1 VQTGKVIVAIHPTTL
16 IDSNA
21 EIDSSVEIG
30 PFCVIGP
37 HVKIGSGSV
46 IKSHV
51 VINGHTTIGCHNE
64 IYQFASVGEANQD
77 KKYKGEPTQL
87 IIGDS
92 NIIRE
97 SATIHRGTVQDNG
110 ITEIGNHNLFMASTH
125 VGHDCVIGDYNIMAN
140 FAALAGHVKVGD
152 HAIFGGYT
160 GVHQFCQVS
169 SYSMCGMGSMV
180 VKDVPRYV
188 MVSGD
193 PAKAHGM
200 NFEGMRRRG
209 MPTEVIRSLRTAYKT
224 IYLKGFTLYV
234 ALNEL
239 EQGDLFHVP
248 EVAEFILSIRQSKR
262 GIVR

>member
-1 VQTGKVIVAIHPTTL
+1 MAIHPTSL
-16 IDSNA
+16 IDSKA

-37 HVKIGSGSV
+37 DVKIGAGTV
-46 IKSHV
+46 VKSHV
-51 VINGHTTIGCHNE
+51 VINGHTTIGCNNE

-87 IIGDS
+87 IIGDG
-92 NIIRE
+92 NVIRE
-97 SATIHRGTVQDNG
+97 NATLHRGTIQDNSL
-110 ITEIGNHNLFMASTH
+110 TQIGDNNLFMASTH
-125 VGHDCVIGDYNIMAN
+125 VGHDCIVGNNNIMAN
-140 FAALAGHVKVGD
+140 FAALAGHVHVGD
-152 HAIFGGYT
+152 NTILGGYT
-160 GVHQFCQVS
+160 GVHQFCQVN

-180 VKDVPRYV
+180 VKDIPCYV

-209 MPTEVIRSLRTAYKT
+209 VPKEVIRALKMAYKT
-224 IYLKGFTLYV
+224 VYLKGLTLEI
-234 ALNEL
+234 ALESL
-239 EQGDLFHVP
+239 EQGEFSQIP
-248 EVAEFILSIRQSKR
+248 EVMSFISSIRQSKR

>member
-1 VQTGKVIVAIHPTTL
+1 MAIHPTTL
-16 IDSNA
+16 IDSKA

-37 HVKIGSGSV
+37 NVKIGAGSI

-51 VINGHTTIGCHNE
+51 VINGHTTIGCNNE

-92 NIIRE
+92 NVIRE
-97 SATIHRGTVQDNG
+97 SATIHRGTIQDNG
-110 ITEIGNHNLFMASTH
+110 VTKIGSHNLFMASTH
-125 VGHDCVIGDYNIMAN
+125 VGHDCIVGDNNIMAN
-140 FAALAGHVKVGD
+140 FAALAGHVIVGNN
-152 HAIFGGYT
+152 AILGGYT
-160 GVHQFCQVS
+160 GVHQFCQVH

-180 VKDVPRYV
+180 SKDVPRFV
-188 MVSGD
+188 MVSGS

-209 MPTEVIRSLRTAYKT
+209 VPAEVIRALRTAYKT
-224 IYLKGFTLYV
+224 VYLKGLTLES
-234 ALNEL
+234 ALTQL
-239 EQGDLFHVP
+239 EGGDSFHIP
-248 EVAEFILSIRQSKR
+248 EVAEFVLSIRQSKR